1 MLKLCDKSAEPESIL
16 LMKMDFDYLFLYHP
30 PYSDVIHSCCFKKH
44 KSIMCRTSK
53 SQKFPYLQSDAS
65 FGLPCCCQAACTSG
79 PCWQVKRVLMNLLA
93 PLFFYFI
100 IIFIIIFKEDR
111 SQLLELDAAPVS
123 QGRS

>member
-1 MLKLCDKSAEPESIL
+1 
-16 LMKMDFDYLFLYHP
+16 
-30 PYSDVIHSCCFKKH
+30 
-44 KSIMCRTSK
+44 
-53 SQKFPYLQSDAS
+53 
-65 FGLPCCCQAACTSG
+65 
-79 PCWQVKRVLMNLLA
+79 MNLLA